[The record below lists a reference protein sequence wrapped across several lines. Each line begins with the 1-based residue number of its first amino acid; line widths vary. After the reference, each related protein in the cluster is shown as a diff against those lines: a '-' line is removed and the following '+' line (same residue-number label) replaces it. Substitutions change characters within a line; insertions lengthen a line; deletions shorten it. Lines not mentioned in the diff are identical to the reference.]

1 VFKCMQADNGDC
13 EQSVFRIG
21 QPAEC
26 LSDVLQRVLGGNA
39 AVQCKLVE
47 HLLVPLVGLLEVLVR
62 LDVLEHVEP
71 RDEQL
76 ELLLL
81 LEVVL
86 VEVGVLPQLLL
97 LGLLQDGHEGRVLV
111 QLFGLRLL
119 QVELRE
125 LLQQFGEG
133 CCESQVVPVP
143 VDRLVQH
150 EVVLAVLL
158 DTEELSEALHTN
170 PLAVVQ
176 IAEGSDVVEAF
187 DTLFVDNN

>member
-1 VFKCMQADNGDC
+1 
-13 EQSVFRIG
+13 
-21 QPAEC
+21 
-26 LSDVLQRVLGGNA
+26 
-39 AVQCKLVE
+39 
-47 HLLVPLVGLLEVLVR
+47 
-62 LDVLEHVEP
+62 
-71 RDEQL
+71 
-76 ELLLL
+76 
-81 LEVVL
+81 
-86 VEVGVLPQLLL
+86 
-97 LGLLQDGHEGRVLV
+97 V

-133 CCESQVVPVP
+133 RCESQVVPVP

-170 PLAVVQ
+170 PLTVVQ

-187 DTLFVDNN
+187 DTLFVDNH